1 MPAQKIVNAD
11 QAEFWSST
19 TGAQWVELQDR
30 IDTLLS
36 GVLDRLLS
44 KADVTPGQSVLD
56 IGCGTG
62 ASVLALCERVG
73 PEGAV
78 EGLDIAAQMLERAR
92 ERAQAAGHGN
102 ARFTLSDAQ
111 VHPFAPRQYDQVVSR
126 FGVMFFEDTVAALG
140 NIARAVKPGGRMTFA
155 CWGRMADNPWFEV
168 PRTAA
173 IAELGAVPPADP
185 YAPGP
190 MAFHDRDH
198 VLGLFRQAGIT
209 EVRAEEVELPLF
221 PYGDVAAAAETASSI
236 GPASRII
243 REKGG
248 TPADAQ
254 AIAKRVAVEFER
266 YATPQGVQVPA
277 RLNYY
282 SARVS

>member
-1 MPAQKIVNAD
+1 MPQQKIVNAD
-11 QAEFWSST
+11 QAEFWSSA

-30 IDTLLS
+30 IDALLS
-36 GVLDRLLS
+36 GVLDRLLAG
-44 KADVTPGQSVLD
+44 ADVKSDQSVLD

-78 EGLDIAAQMLERAR
+78 EGLDIAAQMLEKAR
-92 ERAQAAGHGN
+92 QRAQEAGHDN

-111 VHPFAPRQYDQVVSR
+111 VHPFAPQQYDQVVSR
-126 FGVMFFEDTVAALG
+126 FGVMFFEDTVAAFA

-155 CWGRMADNPWFEV
+155 CWGPMPDNPWFDV

-173 IAELGAVPPADP
+173 IAELGAVPPLDP

-198 VLGLFRQAGIT
+198 VLGLFRQAGLT
-209 EVRAEEVELPLF
+209 DARAEAVEVPLY
-221 PYGDVAAAAETASSI
+221 PQGDVLTAATIASSI
-236 GPASRII
+236 GPASRIM

-248 TPADAQ
+248 TEANAQ
-254 AIAKRVAVEFER
+254 AIADRVAVEFEK

>member
-30 IDTLLS
+30 IDTLLA
-36 GVLDRLLS
+36 GVLDRLLAM
-44 KADVTPGQSVLD
+44 ADVKSGQSVLD

-73 PEGAV
+73 PDGVV
-78 EGLDIAAQMLERAR
+78 EGLDIAEQMLERAR
-92 ERAQAAGHGN
+92 QRAQDAGHQN

-111 VHPFAPRQYDQVVSR
+111 VHPFEPQVYDQVVSR
-126 FGVMFFEDTVAALG
+126 FGVMFFEDTVAAFS
-140 NIARAVKPGGRMTFA
+140 NIARSVKPGGRMTFA
-155 CWGRMADNPWFEV
+155 CWGAMADNPWFEV

-173 IAELGAVPPADP
+173 IAVLGAVPPADP

-198 VLGLFRQAGIT
+198 VLGLFRQAGMT
-209 EVRAEEVELPLF
+209 EVRAEAVEVPLY
-221 PYGDVAAAAETASSI
+221 PHGDVMAAAETASSI

-254 AIAKRVAVEFER
+254 AIANRVAVEFEK

>member
-1 MPAQKIVNAD
+1 MPDQKIVNAD

-19 TGAQWVELQDR
+19 TGAQWVELQDS

-36 GVLDRLLS
+36 GVLDRLLA
-44 KADVTPGQSVLD
+44 KADLKAGQSVLD

-62 ASVLALCERVG
+62 ASVLALCEHVG
-73 PEGAV
+73 PDGAV

-92 ERAQAAGHGN
+92 QRAQEAGHDN

-111 VHPFAPRQYDQVVSR
+111 VHPFEPQRYDQVVSR
-126 FGVMFFEDTVAALG
+126 FGVMFFEDTVAAFT
-140 NIARAVKPGGRMTFA
+140 NIARAVKPGGRMTFVS
-155 CWGRMADNPWFEV
+155 WGPMADNPWFNA
-168 PRTAA
+168 PRLAA
-173 IAELGAVPPADP
+173 IAELGAVPPTDP

-190 MAFHDRDH
+190 MAFHDTDH
-198 VLGLFRQAGIT
+198 VLALFRQAGLKDA
-209 EVRAEEVELPLF
+209 RAEVVEVPLY
-221 PYGDVAAAAETASSI
+221 PQGDVQAAAEIASNI

-248 TPADAQ
+248 APADVLS
-254 AIAKRVAVEFER
+254 IAKRVAAEFEK

-282 SARVS
+282 SVEVS

>member
-1 MPAQKIVNAD
+1 MPEQKIVNAD

-19 TGAQWVELQDR
+19 TGAQWVELQER
-30 IDTLLS
+30 IDGLLS
-36 GVLDRLLS
+36 GVLDRLLAEAEPKS
-44 KADVTPGQSVLD
+44 GQSVLD

-62 ASVLALCERVG
+62 ASVLALCEHVG
-73 PEGAV
+73 PDGAV

-92 ERAQAAGHGN
+92 QRALAAGHEN

-111 VHPFAPRQYDQVVSR
+111 VHPFEPQVYDQVVSR
-126 FGVMFFEDTVAALG
+126 FGVMFFEDTVAAFT
-140 NIARAVKPGGRMTFA
+140 NIARSVKPGGRMTFA
-155 CWGRMADNPWFEV
+155 CWGPIADNPWFNV
-168 PRTAA
+168 PRAAA
-173 IAELGAVPPADP
+173 IAELGAMPPVDP

-198 VLGLFRQAGIT
+198 VLGLFRRAGLT
-209 EVRAEEVELPLF
+209 DARAEAVKVPLY
-221 PYGDVAAAAETASSI
+221 PQGDVLTAATIASSI

-248 TPADAQ
+248 TQADAQ
-254 AIAKRVAVEFER
+254 AIANRVAVEFEK

-282 SARVS
+282 SVKVG

>member
-1 MPAQKIVNAD
+1 MPEQKIVNAD
-11 QAEFWSST
+11 QAEFWSSA
-19 TGAQWVELQDR
+19 TGAQWVELQER
-30 IDTLLS
+30 IDGLLS
-36 GVLDRLLS
+36 GVLDRLMAEAEPKS
-44 KADVTPGQSVLD
+44 GQSVLD

-92 ERAQAAGHGN
+92 QRAQAAGHDN

-111 VHPFAPRQYDQVVSR
+111 VHPFEPQVYDQVVSR
-126 FGVMFFEDTVAALG
+126 FGVMFFEDTVAAFT
-140 NIARAVKPGGRMTFA
+140 NIARSVKPGGRMTFA
-155 CWGRMADNPWFEV
+155 CWGSIADNPWFDV

-173 IAELGAVPPADP
+173 MAELGAVPPVDP

-190 MAFHDRDH
+190 MAFHDTDH
-198 VLGLFRQAGIT
+198 VLGLFRQAGLA
-209 EVRAEEVELPLF
+209 EARAEAVEVPLY
-221 PYGDVAAAAETASSI
+221 PQGDVLTAATIASSI

-248 TPADAQ
+248 TQADAQ
-254 AIAKRVAVEFER
+254 AIANRVAVEFER

-282 SARVS
+282 SVKVG

>member
-1 MPAQKIVNAD
+1 MPAQKIVNVD
-11 QAEFWSST
+11 QAEFWSSA

-36 GVLDRLLS
+36 GVLDRLLI
-44 KADVTPGQSVLD
+44 KADVTSGQSVLD

-73 PEGAV
+73 PDGAV
-78 EGLDIAAQMLERAR
+78 EGLDIAAQMLESAR
-92 ERAQAAGHGN
+92 QRAQQAGHRN

-111 VHPFAPRQYDQVVSR
+111 VHPFEPRAYDQVVSR
-126 FGVMFFEDTVAALG
+126 FGVMFFEDTIAALS

-155 CWGRMADNPWFEV
+155 CWGSMADNPWFEA

-173 IAELGAVPPADP
+173 IAELGAVLPADP

-198 VLGLFRQAGIT
+198 VLGMFRKAGMT
-209 EVRAEEVELPLF
+209 EVQAEAVELPLY
-221 PYGDVAAAAETASSI
+221 PHGDVATAAETASSI

-254 AIAKRVAVEFER
+254 AIAKRVAVEFEK

-277 RLNYY
+277 RLNFY
-282 SARVS
+282 SAKVP